1 MVTGNV
7 RRAAWS
13 ALLLAALT
21 DALLIPF
28 YPQFFVQ
35 TFGATSLIT
44 PGLYVALCR
53 LAIAITL
60 PFWTRLTRRVAPLR
74 LVAIAQ
80 VIAGSAGLLCAMA
93 PNLHTFL
100 AFTFIA
106 EGARGGYLLL
116 YPVLVQS
123 AAPDKRSS
131 VVATVAATINGAGLL
146 SALAGG
152 LLLENLGG
160 RTALVIA
167 GMSDFAQLLC
177 LLPVLAANRAPVPAP
192 VAEESTHPSGKLP
205 VPVKLYLLCAVTF
218 FATGAIVL
226 IRPHFTL
233 FVDAEVAPGLPL
245 WALGAVFV
253 IPNAMA
259 VLATSLGGRIAHSPH
274 ARLWLIAA
282 TWTLAITAVLQ
293 FASPSLAFLI
303 LARAAHGLAIYLIDV
318 TVDYATL
325 CGDQDTFA
333 RFGMMSAFQNASVVI
348 APLAAGVLADSY
360 GWSFLFNT
368 TFLVGAAAALAAM
381 ALAWATSRAAVPARP
396 QAASPTEMA

>member
-1 MVTGNV
+1 MMTTGNV
-7 RRAAWS
+7 RQAAWS

-21 DALLIPF
+21 DALLVPF

-80 VIAGSAGLLCAMA
+80 VIAGSAGLLCAVA
-93 PNLHTFL
+93 PSLHTFL

-146 SALAGG
+146 SALVGG
-152 LLLENLGG
+152 LLLENMGG

-167 GMSDFAQLLC
+167 GLSDFAQLLC
-177 LLPVLAANRAPVPAP
+177 LLPVLSAHRAPVPAP
-192 VAEESTHPSGKLP
+192 EHTARASGKP
-205 VPVKLYLLCAVTF
+205 RVPVRLYLLCAVTF
-218 FATGAIVL
+218 FATGSIVL
-226 IRPHFTL
+226 IRPHFTV
-233 FVDAEVAPGLPL
+233 FVDAEIAPGLPL

-259 VLATSLGGRIAHSPH
+259 VLAASLGGRIAHSPH

-282 TWTLAITAVLQ
+282 AWTLAITAVLQ
-293 FASPSLAFLI
+293 LASPSLAFLI
-303 LARAAHGLAIYLIDV
+303 VARAAHGLAIYLVDV

-325 CGDQDTFA
+325 CGDEDTFVH
-333 RFGMMSAFQNASVVI
+333 FGMMSAFQNASVVI
-348 APLAAGVLADSY
+348 APLAAGMLADTY
-360 GWSFLFNT
+360 GWSALFHT
-368 TFLVGAAAALAAM
+368 TFLVGAAAALVAM
-381 ALAWATSRAAVPARP
+381 TLAWATSRAALPARP
-396 QAASPTEMA
+396 RPANPTEMA